1 MIFLILIILF
11 LLIFVIALFAFPS
24 LSPVPYFPSNHKDID
39 SIIKEMKLKGDETV
53 VDLGAGDGVV
63 IFRAAS
69 YAYAHGLNTKFIAIE
84 INPILIIV
92 MQILRLLHHNRK
104 NIVIKKF
111 DMFNKPL
118 DTLPI
123 ATTSAI
129 FYMYLS
135 PRYLPL
141 LAKKI
146 SQLKIKS
153 RIVTYFYTIDGLRA
167 NSTNNSGLHLISIY
181 EM

>member
-1 MIFLILIILF
+1 MIFLVFIILT

-39 SIIKEMKLKGDETV
+39 LIIKEMKLTDSDTV

-69 YAYAHGLNTKFIAIE
+69 YAYAQRLNTKFIAIE
-84 INPILIIV
+84 INPILIVV
-92 MQILRLLHHNRK
+92 MQIICLLHRNRK
-104 NIVIKKF
+104 NILIKKF
-111 DMFNKPL
+111 DMFNEPL

-123 ATTSAI
+123 ATRSAL

-135 PRYLPL
+135 PRYLPA

-146 SQLKIKS
+146 AHLKMKR
-153 RIVTYFYTIDGLRA
+153 RIVTYFYSIDGLKA
-167 NSTNNSGLHLISIY
+167 NLTNTSGIHSISVY
-181 EM
+181 QM

>member
-1 MIFLILIILF
+1 MIFLIFIILF

-39 SIIKEMKLKGDETV
+39 LIIKEMKLKDDDTI

-69 YAYAHGLNTKFIAIE
+69 YAYTHRLNTKFIAIE

-92 MQILRLLHHNRK
+92 MHILRLLHRNRR
-104 NIVIKKF
+104 NILIKKF

-118 DTLPI
+118 NTLPI
-123 ATTSAI
+123 TTPSAL
-129 FYMYLS
+129 FYMHLS
-135 PRYLPL
+135 PRYLPV

-146 SQLKIKS
+146 SKLKIKK
-153 RIVTYFYTIDGLRA
+153 RIVTYFYSIDGRKA
-167 NSTNNSGLHLISIY
+167 DTTISSGLHSISLY
-181 EM
+181 QM